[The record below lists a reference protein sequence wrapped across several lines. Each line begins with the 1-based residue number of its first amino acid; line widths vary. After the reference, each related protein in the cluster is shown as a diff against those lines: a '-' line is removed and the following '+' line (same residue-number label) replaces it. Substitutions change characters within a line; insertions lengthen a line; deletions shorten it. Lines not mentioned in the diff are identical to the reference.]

1 MTDTAADQDHGAASD
16 TERVSGAGR
25 PERNMAE
32 GQEGSLVVLV
42 ASAAAPLRRRWRQAI
57 EARYDVVEAGDRGS
71 VERAVTL
78 RKPVLILLDLGMP
91 DLGGVPGT
99 VRVHR
104 THPAA
109 RLVLLTGEPDEREG
123 IVALKAG
130 ARGYCDR
137 DIEPSLLAKAVDVVL
152 KGEVWVG
159 RKLIP
164 HLLEEL
170 AAAAEQQRAASAERD
185 DRLER
190 VTPRERQIVE
200 LLSAGASNKE
210 IAKRLNVTERTVKAH
225 LTAIFRKLGI
235 SGRLQLALF
244 ALEHS
249 RRARPSEGI
258 GPRGN

>member
-1 MTDTAADQDHGAASD
+1 
-16 TERVSGAGR
+16 
-25 PERNMAE
+25 MAE
-32 GQEGSLVVLV
+32 GQETALLVLV

-57 EARYDVVEAGDRGS
+57 ENRYQVLEAADRAALD
-71 VERAVTL
+71 RAMSG
-78 RKPVLILLDLGMP
+78 RKPALVLLDLAMP

-99 VRVHR
+99 INAQRL
-104 THPAA
+104 HPAA
-109 RLVLLTGEPDEREG
+109 RLVLLTGAPDEHEG
-123 IVALKAG
+123 ILVLKAG

-137 DIEPSLLAKAVDVVL
+137 EIDPTLLAKAVDVVL

-170 AAAAEQQRAASAERD
+170 AVAAEQQQAASADRD
-185 DRLER
+185 HRLER

-200 LLSAGASNKE
+200 LLSVGASNKE

-249 RRARPSEGI
+249 RRAGPS
-258 GPRGN
+258 

>member
-1 MTDTAADQDHGAASD
+1 
-16 TERVSGAGR
+16 
-25 PERNMAE
+25 MAE
-32 GQEGSLVVLV
+32 PPETHLVVLV
-42 ASAAAPLRRRWRQAI
+42 ASAAVALRRRWRQAI
-57 EARYDVVEAGDRGS
+57 EARYDVLEAADRIALD
-71 VERAVTL
+71 RALTA
-78 RKPVLILLDLGMP
+78 RKPVLVLLDLALPEM
-91 DLGGVPGT
+91 DGVAGV
-99 VRVHR
+99 VRAQR
-104 THPAA
+104 LQPMT
-109 RLVLLTGEPDEREG
+109 RLVLLTGAPDEREG

-137 DIEPSLLAKAVDVVL
+137 DIEPALLAKAVDVVL
-152 KGEVWVG
+152 KGEFWVG

-170 AAAAEQQRAASAERD
+170 AAAAEEQRAASVERD
-185 DRLER
+185 HRLER

-210 IAKRLNVTERTVKAH
+210 IAKHLNVTERTVKAH

-249 RRARPSEGI
+249 RRVRPPEGI
-258 GPRGN
+258 GPRFN

>member
-1 MTDTAADQDHGAASD
+1 
-16 TERVSGAGR
+16 
-25 PERNMAE
+25 MAE
-32 GQEGSLVVLV
+32 GHETHPVVLV
-42 ASAAAPLRRRWRQAI
+42 ASATVALRRRWRQAI
-57 EARYDVVEAGDRGS
+57 EGRYEVVEVADRGALD
-71 VERAVTL
+71 RALTS
-78 RKPVLILLDLGMP
+78 RKPVLALLDLDLP
-91 DLGGVPGT
+91 DLGSVAGVARAQRLQPS
-99 VRVHR
+99 
-104 THPAA
+104 A
-109 RLVLLTGEPDEREG
+109 RLVLLTGAPDEREG
-123 IVALKAG
+123 IDALKVG

-137 DIEPSLLAKAVDVVL
+137 DIEPILLAKAVDVVL

-170 AAAAEQQRAASAERD
+170 AAAADQQRAESAARD
-185 DRLER
+185 HRLER

-210 IAKRLNVTERTVKAH
+210 IAKRLSVTERTVKAH

-249 RRARPSEGI
+249 RRVRPPEGI
-258 GPRGN
+258 GPRFN

>member
-1 MTDTAADQDHGAASD
+1 
-16 TERVSGAGR
+16 
-25 PERNMAE
+25 MAE
-32 GQEGSLVVLV
+32 GQENRVVLV
-42 ASAAAPLRRRWRQAI
+42 VSAGALLRRRWREAI
-57 EARYDVVEAGDRGS
+57 EARYDVIEAADRAS
-71 VERAVTL
+71 MERALTG
-78 RKPVLILLDLGMP
+78 RKPGLVLLDLATP
-91 DLGGVPGT
+91 DLGGLPGGA
-99 VRVHR
+99 RVHQLQ
-104 THPAA
+104 PGA
-109 RLVLLTGEPDEREG
+109 RLVLLTGAPDEHEG
-123 IVALKAG
+123 ITALKAG

-137 DIEPSLLAKAVDVVL
+137 DIEPALLAKAVDVVL
-152 KGEVWVG
+152 QGEVWVG

-170 AAAAEQQRAASAERD
+170 AAAAEEQRAASAERD
-185 DRLER
+185 HRLER

-249 RRARPSEGI
+249 RRAGPTEGI
-258 GPRGN
+258 GPRFN